1 MKARRFTV
9 SLDVRGAL
17 NSLARQ
23 RTGMTMLRDGN
34 GRNLPPAE
42 AMAALACELMK
53 GNNRIPM
60 SEECR
65 NPCQH
70 ADKGCTGFDYKK
82 SGCPGYE
89 VEK

>member
-9 SLDVRGAL
+9 SLHVRGCIEGL
-17 NSLARQ
+17 RNQ
-23 RTGMTMLRDGN
+23 KEGPTMLRDGQ
-34 GRNLPPAE
+34 GRNLSPSE
-42 AMAALACELMK
+42 ALAALTLELAK

-60 SEECR
+60 STECR

-70 ADKGCTGFDYKK
+70 AAEGCTGFDYKE

-89 VEK
+89 VER